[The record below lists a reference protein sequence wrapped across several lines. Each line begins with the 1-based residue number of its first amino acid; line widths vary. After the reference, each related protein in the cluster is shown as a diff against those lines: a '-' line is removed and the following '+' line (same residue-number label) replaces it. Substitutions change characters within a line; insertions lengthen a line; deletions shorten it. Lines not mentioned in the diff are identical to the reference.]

1 MAEPVKGGIT
11 VIEGGK
17 EPLPVNMHRRPLRIE
32 GSAHDISR
40 LMEACK
46 RSLVYIEQNGIGLD
60 TLVHMS
66 VPPPQDDEV

>member
-1 MAEPVKGGIT
+1 MDVPVKGGIT

-17 EPLPVNMHRRPLRIE
+17 EPLEVIIHRRPLRLE
-32 GSAHDISR
+32 GNAHDISR

-46 RSLVYIEQNGIGLD
+46 RSLVYIEQNGIGLN

-66 VPPPQDDEV
+66 VPSPQDDEG